1 MIQEKRMKLEDV
13 PELIQQIQLRLPEK
27 AAART
32 AVLSKSWLHAWSTI
46 PTLRFHVSNEQ
57 KHLKIAYIDRTL
69 IRYLHDNIPI
79 EKLDLSIQV
88 QKGGEWVSPAE
99 KWIRSVST
107 NTCLKELSVTFGFW
121 DASLNLPNEIMSSE
135 NLTKLRVSVCW
146 EVPLRLLAKIY
157 LRPDSADLKTIKVK
171 SLPYLEELDIATYGP
186 DFTSVEINHVPN
198 LRVFSC
204 DIYDGP
210 RCMCMVPSPFKTH
223 SISLGS
229 SLTQLSLG
237 GQGLVT
243 DDESLNMIESGLFP
257 FLESLTLDLI
267 CWRLASFRFTC
278 PASSPIKRFF
288 LTSCPNTVTEIQI
301 YVVDLIFFSN
311 IASKITTTS
320 FPISKTLEEMKLQV
334 SPRMGG
340 YSASC
345 LVKLRETLELSN
357 KCYLDLCT
365 HVPPLHVDFDLDD
378 LKTRLEFLRFPP
390 ATNVQTLT
398 FETCKDECKWNNSE
412 FFDAFF
418 EICRPKQVFAN
429 KDAFF
434 QNNNH
439 FCKLIV
445 RTRNYDILVLVIL

>member
-1 MIQEKRMKLEDV
+1 MYIYCFVFVLQSKNGEYFPHYV
-13 PELIQQIQLRLPEK
+13 FLIALYYF
-27 AAART
+27 
-32 AVLSKSWLHAWSTI
+32 S
-46 PTLRFHVSNEQ
+46 FHV
-57 KHLKIAYIDRTL
+57 L
-69 IRYLHDNIPI
+69 IT
-79 EKLDLSIQV
+79 IQV
-88 QKGGEWVSPAE
+88 
-99 KWIRSVST
+99 
-107 NTCLKELSVTFGFW
+107 
-121 DASLNLPNEIMSSE
+121 
-135 NLTKLRVSVCW
+135 
-146 EVPLRLLAKIY
+146 
-157 LRPDSADLKTIKVK
+157 K
-171 SLPYLEELDIATYGP
+171 SFHYLEELEIATNSRE
-186 DFTSVEINHVPN
+186 FTSVDVKYVPN
-198 LRVFSC
+198 LCVFHC
-204 DIYDGP
+204 DIYPGP
-210 RCMCMVPSPFKTH
+210 ICMRMVPTNLFKTH

-257 FLESLTLDLI
+257 FLESLTLNLV

-288 LTSCPNTVTEIQI
+288 LKLCPYTVTEIQI
-301 YVVDLIFFSN
+301 NAVDLIFFSN
-311 IASKITTTS
+311 IGSKITTTS
-320 FPISKTLEEMKLQV
+320 FPISKTLEEMRLQV
-334 SPRMGG
+334 LPPMGG

-439 FCKLIV
+439 FCKLMLTEVLHKKTTTKTTHWSHYLKKVQI
-445 RTRNYDILVLVIL
+445 RTRHHKRWETLSNSHTRFLDCSTPINATFKLEWC